1 MSANPTQTPTHDP
14 LNHVEE
20 QSTVALILIDVINDL
35 EFEGGEDL
43 LPHAMAVA
51 GKIVR
56 LKKAAKQAGIP
67 VIYANDNFGR
77 WRSDREK
84 LVQDILGSSV
94 RGRPLV
100 ELLRPDP
107 EDYFVLKPR
116 HSAFYLTNLD
126 LLLRYVGAKRLI
138 LTGLAGDICVLFT
151 ANDAYMR
158 EFEVIVP
165 ADCVAS
171 QDAEQ
176 NQQALQ
182 LMQRVLKAQ
191 IMPASQLDLSALCRR
206 SD

>member
-1 MSANPTQTPTHDP
+1 MPTRDP
-14 LNHVEE
+14 LNHIEE
-20 QSTVALILIDVINDL
+20 QASVALILIDVINDL
-35 EFEGGEDL
+35 EFEGGEAL
-43 LPHAMAVA
+43 LPYALPMAKRIA
-51 GKIVR
+51 S
-56 LKKAAKQAGIP
+56 LKAQAKQAGIP

-84 LVQDILGSSV
+84 LVKDMLEQDV
-94 RGRPLV
+94 RGQPIV
-100 ELLRPDP
+100 KLLRPDP
-107 EDYFVLKPR
+107 DDYFVLKPR

-171 QDAEQ
+171 EDIDHNE
-176 NQQALQ
+176 QALQ
-182 LMQRVLKAQ
+182 LMQRVLKADLT
-191 IMPASQLDLSALCRR
+191 PSTELDLVAL
-206 SD
+206 SQNLE

>member
-1 MSANPTQTPTHDP
+1 MPTRDP
-14 LNHVEE
+14 LNHIEE
-20 QSTVALILIDVINDL
+20 QASVALILIDVINDL
-35 EFEGGEDL
+35 EFEGGEAL
-43 LPHAMAVA
+43 LPYALPMAKRIA
-51 GKIVR
+51 S
-56 LKKAAKQAGIP
+56 LKAQAKQAGIP

-84 LVQDILGSSV
+84 LVKDMLEQDV
-94 RGRPLV
+94 RGQPIV
-100 ELLRPDP
+100 KLLRPDP
-107 EDYFVLKPR
+107 DDYFVLKPR

-171 QDAEQ
+171 EDIDHNE
-176 NQQALQ
+176 QALQ
-182 LMQRVLKAQ
+182 LMQRVLKADLT
-191 IMPASQLDLSALCRR
+191 PSTELDLVAL
-206 SD
+206 SQKLE

>member
-1 MSANPTQTPTHDP
+1 MPTRDP
-14 LNHVEE
+14 LNHIEE
-20 QSTVALILIDVINDL
+20 QASVALILIDVINDL
-35 EFEGGEDL
+35 EFEGGEAL
-43 LPHAMAVA
+43 LPYALPLAKRIA
-51 GKIVR
+51 S
-56 LKKAAKQAGIP
+56 LKERAKQAGIP

-84 LVQDILGSSV
+84 LVQDMLEQGV
-94 RGRPLV
+94 RGQPIV
-100 ELLRPDP
+100 KLLRPEPD
-107 EDYFVLKPR
+107 DYFVLKPR

-151 ANDAYMR
+151 ANDAHMR

-171 QDAEQ
+171 EDVEH

-182 LMQRVLKAQ
+182 LMQRVLKADLT
-191 IMPASQLDLSALCRR
+191 PSTELNLLALSQKTE
-206 SD
+206 